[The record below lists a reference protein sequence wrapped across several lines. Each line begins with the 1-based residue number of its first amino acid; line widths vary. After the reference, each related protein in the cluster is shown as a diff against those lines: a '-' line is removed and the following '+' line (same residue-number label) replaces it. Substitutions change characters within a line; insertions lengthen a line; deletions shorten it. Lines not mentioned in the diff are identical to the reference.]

1 MITFLGAKSRVSA
14 MKKTIAI
21 CIGLGI
27 LIAWNAP
34 SFSQEARDDDPIIL
48 DQKEKQKEREE
59 VDKRYKAT
67 LQKTRKE
74 GPAERMD
81 PWANMR
87 GTPSSEGKR

>member
-1 MITFLGAKSRVSA
+1 MITFLGAKNWVFV
-14 MKKTIAI
+14 MKKAIAI
-21 CIGLGI
+21 CIGLSI
-27 LIAWNAP
+27 LIAWSVP
-34 SFSQEARDDDPIIL
+34 SFAQESREDDPIIL

-59 VDKRYKAT
+59 IDKRYKAT

-87 GTPSSEGKR
+87 GASTSEGKR